1 LITRLL
7 LRLPEWVGRAGT
19 ISLNCQISYQ
29 IDQTMKPIVVLGAGG
44 YAQEVAWIIDDI
56 NARTPT
62 WDLLGY
68 IDPANPQKKG
78 QTLYGRPILGGFE
91 AAAALP
97 AGVSFACGIGQPS
110 FRKAESEAAEA
121 RGWQPVALVHPSTIV
136 ARYVSIGDGTIIGA
150 GSIVAPNAQ
159 IGRHCAINLH
169 VSVGH
174 DSSLGDFCVLS
185 PGVRISGHA
194 QLGAESF
201 VGANASVYVRRRMGR
216 GSTLG
221 ANSFLVTDL
230 AAEASALGIPA
241 VPFARSTGAG
251 TCTAQESKR
260 R

>member
-1 LITRLL
+1 
-7 LRLPEWVGRAGT
+7 
-19 ISLNCQISYQ
+19 
-29 IDQTMKPIVVLGAGG
+29 MKPIVVVGAGG

-56 NARTPT
+56 NARSPT

-68 IDPANPQKKG
+68 VDPAIPQRKG
-78 QTLYGRPILGGFE
+78 QILYGRTVLGGFE
-91 AAAALP
+91 VAATLP
-97 AGVSFACGIGQPS
+97 SKVWFACGIGRPS
-110 FRKAESEAAEA
+110 SRKTESAAAETH
-121 RGWQPVALVHPSTIV
+121 GWQPAVLVHPSVII
-136 ARYVSIGDGTIIGA
+136 ARQVGIGDGTIIGA

-174 DSSLGDFCVLS
+174 DSTLGDFCVLS

-216 GSTLG
+216 GATLG

-241 VPFARSTGAG
+241 VPFARSTGVG
-251 TCTAQESKR
+251 TCTVQESKQS
-260 R
+260 